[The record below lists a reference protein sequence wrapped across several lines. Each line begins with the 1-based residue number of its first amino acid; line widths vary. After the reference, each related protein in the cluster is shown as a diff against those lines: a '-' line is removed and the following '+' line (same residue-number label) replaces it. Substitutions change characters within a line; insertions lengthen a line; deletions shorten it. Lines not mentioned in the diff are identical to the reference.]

1 MLKVVVMQDPRVG
14 FDWLDAVPILQSEAK
29 VLIVKVGF
37 DCFAFTIKTK
47 RKKEI
52 MSITNLGPFY
62 FKTIQTFLNNALFL
76 KTTKSLNYSQPKFF
90 LEWQ

>member
-1 MLKVVVMQDPRVG
+1 MSMAEVVMLKVVVMQDPRVG

-47 RKKEI
+47 SKKEI
-52 MSITNLGPFY
+52 MSIANLFATKILSRMAVAGC
-62 FKTIQTFLNNALFL
+62 KVNVTINN
-76 KTTKSLNYSQPKFF
+76 
-90 LEWQ
+90 E